1 MLFYR
6 AYLHIINITSNPNIA
21 EAHFNLTVI
30 FKRKRN
36 GVIFLHCQNQGKNP
50 IHSDYTKVMTV
61 KPSLV
66 IITHD
71 RTEKLHMEAYNLFV
85 YFKTQ

>member
-36 GVIFLHCQNQGKNP
+36 GVIFLQCQ
-50 IHSDYTKVMTV
+50 IRV
-61 KPSLV
+61 K
-66 IITHD
+66 
-71 RTEKLHMEAYNLFV
+71 NLFN
-85 YFKTQ
+85 YNIQN

>member
-36 GVIFLHCQNQGKNP
+36 GVIFLHSQIRVKTLFIQNIQK
-50 IHSDYTKVMTV
+50 
-61 KPSLV
+61 
-66 IITHD
+66 
-71 RTEKLHMEAYNLFV
+71 
-85 YFKTQ
+85 